1 MMHKNCFPNT
11 VLNCIFLIVTKRGVK
26 LSLKEKGKLIEESMR
41 PGFNRKE
48 IVARYGININTI
60 TNILKRKD
68 EILQTL
74 ESGKLKVQSR
84 VRLSLQEKAKLI
96 IGKSISYFKISP
108 LEGYLLKVNCS
119 YVSQIKAIS
128 NF

>member
-1 MMHKNCFPNT
+1 M
-11 VLNCIFLIVTKRGVK
+11 
-26 LSLKEKGKLIEESMR
+26 SLKEKGKLIEESMR

-96 IGKSISYFKISP
+96 IGRSIS
-108 LEGYLLKVNCS
+108 
-119 YVSQIKAIS
+119 
-128 NF
+128 

>member
-1 MMHKNCFPNT
+1 M
-11 VLNCIFLIVTKRGVK
+11 
-26 LSLKEKGKLIEESMR
+26 SLKEKGKLIEESMR

-96 IGKSISYFKISP
+96 IGKSISHFKISP
-108 LEGYLLKVNCS
+108 LEGHHLKVSCS
-119 YVSQIKAIS
+119 YVSQIKDIS
-128 NF
+128 NFLIGF

>member
-1 MMHKNCFPNT
+1 MHKNCFPDT
-11 VLNCIFLIVTKRGVK
+11 ILNCIFLIVTKRGVK

-96 IGKSISYFKISP
+96 TGRSIS
-108 LEGYLLKVNCS
+108 
-119 YVSQIKAIS
+119 
-128 NF
+128 

>member
-1 MMHKNCFPNT
+1 M
-11 VLNCIFLIVTKRGVK
+11 
-26 LSLKEKGKLIEESMR
+26 SLKEKGKLIEESMR

-96 IGKSISYFKISP
+96 IGRSSGLEFKGCQKQSGVLQDGSGWIQ
-108 LEGYLLKVNCS
+108 LILG
-119 YVSQIKAIS
+119 
-128 NF
+128 